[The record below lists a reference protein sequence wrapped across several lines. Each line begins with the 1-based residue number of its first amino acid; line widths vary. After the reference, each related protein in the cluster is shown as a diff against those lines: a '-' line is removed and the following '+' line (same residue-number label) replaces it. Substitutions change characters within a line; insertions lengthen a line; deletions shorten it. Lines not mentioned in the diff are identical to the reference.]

1 MSHFKWLRIKWLKI
15 ILWKFK
21 TRCFLSHKAKHF
33 AKLYGCKST
42 LHSIWIR
49 FRNSIL
55 WWSPYAS
62 WLYCLFTWKCS
73 LLTKLY
79 IKPDFQFIQFHL
91 YKLYIDIK
99 DSMSIR
105 LHRCWWRM
113 LETIC
118 VGDDDKIFVTVLIL
132 PVLDFNTNIHYLFT

>member
-1 MSHFKWLRIKWLKI
+1 MIHFKWLRIKWLKI
-15 ILWKFK
+15 IPWKFK
-21 TRCFLSHKAKHF
+21 TRCFLPHKTKRLH
-33 AKLYGCKST
+33 GCKPT

-73 LLTKLY
+73 VLTELY
-79 IKPDFQFIQFHL
+79 IKPDFQLIQFHL

-99 DSMSIR
+99 DCMLIG
-105 LHRCWWRM
+105 LHWFWWRM
-113 LETIC
+113 LETKCI
-118 VGDDDKIFVTVLIL
+118 GDNYKMFLTNLII
-132 PVLDFNTNIHYLFT
+132 FNTISLH